1 MKLNNVII
9 MNRRHMKEFFSF
21 SDFWLQRKEFKDVS
35 NNDMFFKHKDRENHK
50 NQLKA
55 QVLNWIEKRS
65 LTSQMQLSQSS
76 IKLPSCSVVRV
87 YSTDCESELSLL
99 KPEEA
104 FGVVCLYEM
113 MERNLKQDIY
123 EILACL
129 GYETFNL
136 QTGILLISNNT
147 IKEFNQDIEEDNKQN
162 NELSNVLIVN
172 QSTDQLGEAI
182 IKFDN
187 KDYSISSGE
196 CLRAIFLGNRCIKI
210 LPKSVNSMQLVLN
223 AEQHTSGLSF
233 NGTAIRTEGDVTS
246 FTVGTKGYIY
256 STKSKGKKFVASHKN
271 IADDYFYN
279 PIGEKENIVYVELND
294 NETECL
300 LLTNE
305 KKLYLCKADNDN
317 EILFID
323 KDVTMATFEDDKLKI
338 LK

>member
-21 SDFWLQRKEFKDVS
+21 SDFWSQRKEFKDVS
-35 NNDMFFKHKDRENHK
+35 NNDMFFKHKDKENHK

-55 QVLNWIEKRS
+55 QVLNWIEKRN
-65 LTSQMQLSQSS
+65 LTSQMQLSQSNT
-76 IKLPSCSVVRV
+76 KLPSCCVTRV

-113 MERNLKQDIY
+113 MERKLKQDIY

-129 GYETFNL
+129 GYETFNP
-136 QTGILLISNNT
+136 QTGIILVSNNST
-147 IKEFNQDIEEDNKQN
+147 KEFNQDIEEDNEQN
-162 NELSNVLIVN
+162 EGLSNVLIVN
-172 QSTDQLGEAI
+172 QSTEKSGEAI
-182 IKFDN
+182 IRFDN
-187 KDYSISSGE
+187 KEYSISSGE
-196 CLRAIFLGNRCIKI
+196 CLRALFLGNRCIKI
-210 LPKSVNSMQLVLN
+210 LPRSINSIQFILN
-223 AEQHTSGLSF
+223 AEQHTTGLSL
-233 NGTAIRTEGDVTS
+233 NGANLRIDGDVTS
-246 FTVGTKGYIY
+246 FTAGAKGYIY
-256 STKSKGKKFVASHKN
+256 AVKSKNKKFIASHTN
-271 IADDYFYN
+271 IADDYYYN
-279 PIGEKENIVYVELND
+279 PIGENENIVYVELNN

-305 KKLYLCKADNDN
+305 KKLYLCKADSEN

-323 KDVTMATFEDDKLKI
+323 KDVIMATFENNNLEI